1 MKKVS
6 DIKID
11 IPKYPKE
18 IIETLESNGY
28 QAYLVGGCVRDSIL
42 GVEAF
47 DYDITTDAAP
57 SEIKKIFK
65 RTIDTGIAHGTV
77 SVLFYDEGKP
87 LTYEVTTFRID
98 GEYKDGRHPEDV
110 IFVNDLKDDLLRR
123 DFTANAMAYNEITG
137 LIDLFGGLHDLD
149 KKIIRAVGDPIER
162 FTEDALRLMR
172 AVRFSAKLGFSI
184 EEDTKNA
191 IIKLASNLS
200 KVSKERVN
208 VELTKTLTSNNPTNV
223 KLYFDFGLSKYIAK
237 GFDKIE
243 SGKID
248 PNLSIHL
255 AYACFFYNTDTNN
268 AVRILKELKFDN
280 SNINKISLLLKG
292 RRIYKNIKKY
302 YDNKNIEKF
311 ELEIKDL
318 IFNLKYDLVYD
329 FITLL
334 LINESDVKFIKKILS
349 TIYDYQ
355 RTFTPIFLS
364 DLNITGN
371 DLLQIGFKG
380 EEIGISLNA
389 LLKIVHKNKEYND
402 KDKLISLA
410 KKAYDRISGGIY
422 ELQ

>member
-1 MKKVS
+1 MKKIS
-6 DIKID
+6 DIKIE

-18 IIETLESNGY
+18 IINTLELAGHE
-28 QAYLVGGCVRDSIL
+28 AYLVGGCVRDAIL
-42 GVEAF
+42 GIDAG

-57 SEIKKIFK
+57 SEVKKLFK
-65 RTIDTGIAHGTV
+65 RTIDTGIMHGTV
-77 SVLFYDEGKP
+77 SVLFYDDGKP
-87 LTYEVTTFRID
+87 LTFEVTTYRVD
-98 GEYKDGRHPEDV
+98 GEYNDGRHPEDV

-123 DFTANAMAYNEITG
+123 DFTVNAMAYNEVTG
-137 LIDLFGGLHDLD
+137 LVDLFGGLCDLE
-149 KKIIRAVGDPIER
+149 KKVIRAVGDPIER

-172 AVRFSAKLGFSI
+172 AVRFSAKLGFTI
-184 EEDTKNA
+184 EEDTKDA

-208 VELTKTLTSNNPTNV
+208 VELTKTLTSNNPINV
-223 KLYFDFGLSKYIAK
+223 KLYFDYGLSKYIAK

-243 SGKID
+243 IGKID
-248 PNLSIHL
+248 PNLSTHL
-255 AYACFFYNTDTNN
+255 AYACFLYNTDTNN

-280 SNINKISLLLKG
+280 GNINKISLLLKG
-292 RRIYKNIKKY
+292 RRIYRNIKKY

-311 ELEIKDL
+311 ELGIKDL
-318 IFNLKYDLVYD
+318 ILNLKYDLVYD

-334 LINESDVKFIKKILS
+334 LINEPDIKIIKKILS

-380 EEIGISLNA
+380 EEIGISLNS

-402 KDKLISLA
+402 KDKLVGLA

>member
-18 IIETLESNGY
+18 IIETLEANGHE
-28 QAYLVGGCVRDSIL
+28 AYLVGGCVRDAIL
-42 GVEAF
+42 GENAF

-57 SEIKKIFK
+57 SEVKRLFR
-65 RTIDTGIAHGTV
+65 RTIDTGIMHGTV
-77 SVLFYDEGKP
+77 SVLFYDDGKP
-87 LTYEVTTFRID
+87 LTYEVTTFRTD
-98 GEYKDGRHPEDV
+98 GDYKDGRHPDNV

-123 DFTANAMAYNEITG
+123 DFTVNAMAYNEVTG
-137 LIDLFGGLHDLD
+137 LIDLFGGLLDLN
-149 KKIIRAVGDPIER
+149 KKVIRAVGDPIER
-162 FTEDALRLMR
+162 FTEDALRIMR
-172 AVRFSAKLGFSI
+172 AIRFSAKLGFEI
-184 EEDTKNA
+184 EKDTKEA

-208 VELTKTLTSNNPTNV
+208 AELTKTLTSKKPMNV
-223 KLYFDFGLSKYIAK
+223 KFYFDYGLSKYIAK
-237 GFDKIE
+237 GFEKIE
-243 SGKID
+243 IGKID

-255 AYACFFYNTDTNN
+255 AYACLFYNTDTN
-268 AVRILKELKFDN
+268 AAIRILKDLKFDN

-292 RRIYKNIKKY
+292 RRIYKNIKKFY
-302 YDNKNIEKF
+302 EGKNRDKF

-334 LINESDVKFIKKILS
+334 LINEPDVKLIKKVLS
-349 TIYDYQ
+349 VIYDCQ
-355 RTFTPIFLS
+355 RSFTPIFLS

-371 DLLQIGFKG
+371 DLIEIGFKG
-380 EEIGISLNA
+380 EEIGVSLNS

-402 KDKLISLA
+402 KVKLIGLA